1 MRFLRSLFLL
11 AGAVQA
17 ASSSWGFDDAS
28 AVVGSK
34 KAADR
39 NTIKYVL
46 FNKEKKK
53 KKKKMKKKKKE
64 GIPG

>member
-53 KKKKMKKKKKE
+53 KGKKEE